1 MNDENRVF
9 EVDLIVRAA
18 GQPDAR
24 VSREYVSANKASTDG
39 AAGEIFVGRSRK
51 RRWALPIIGLAIGI
65 GMVGL
70 LQVYREQ
77 PLTAKTVAGCILA
90 GVIAFGLA
98 ALSNDQSR
106 SAEQGGGRGP

>member
-1 MNDENRVF
+1 VENIDPALVA
-9 EVDLIVRAA
+9 LAL
-18 GQPDAR
+18 
-24 VSREYVSANKASTDG
+24 STGYLVNVLTD
-39 AAGEIFVGRSRK
+39 VCKSMLGRSRK